1 MPWSDQNKPNN
12 PWGNRPNQQ
21 QPDLDEVI
29 KRLQEKFS
37 SIFGGGKGGN
47 GGLGGSGMS
56 KIGLT
61 GGLVALLLLWFA
73 SGLYVVAADEEA
85 VVLRFGQHIATK
97 GPGLNWHLP

>member
-1 MPWSDQNKPNN
+1 MPWSDPNQSNN

-21 QPDLDEVI
+21 QPDLDEVV

-37 SIFGGGKGGN
+37 KIFGGGNSGS
-47 GGLGGSGMS
+47 GGSG
-56 KIGLT
+56 IGKGAII
-61 GGLVALLLLWFA
+61 GGLVAMLLLWFA

-97 GPGLNWHLP
+97 GPGL